1 MNEIVVME
9 SLHHALHG
17 SAFLTNCV
25 KYITMLGDKGL
36 IWIILGAIMLCFRK
50 TRVQGLVM
58 LCALALGIVLNDFII
73 KNIFA
78 RSRPFVQSGE
88 LYSWLSS
95 TGYKFPTGY
104 SFPSGHSMA
113 GFACAVVL
121 LFFYK
126 KRALPALSVAILISL
141 SRAYMCVHFISDVA
155 CGALLGILVGLLI
168 VAYYK
173 MLWPDIER
181 GLYKLKMKIVK
192 KNKENE
198 IKK

>member
-1 MNEIVVME
+1 MNEASVME

-17 SAFLTNCV
+17 SGFITDCV

-36 IWIILGAIMLCFRK
+36 IWLILGAVMLCFRK
-50 TRVQGLVM
+50 TRVAGFVM
-58 LCALALGIVLNDFII
+58 LVGFGVGIVLNDLII
-73 KNIFA
+73 KNIFE
-78 RSRPFVQSGE
+78 RSRPFVESGE

-104 SFPSGHSMA
+104 SFPSGHAMA
-113 GFACAVVL
+113 GFACSVVL

-141 SRAYMCVHFISDVA
+141 SRAYMCVHYISDVA
-155 CGALLGILVGLLI
+155 CGALLGVLVGLLI

-173 MLWPDIER
+173 MLLPDTER
-181 GLYKLKMKIVK
+181 WLYKLKMKIVK

-198 IKK
+198 LKK